1 MSIGLHL
8 HYNVYLHIEPEALF
22 RQSIT
27 HARILGG
34 CQLFREIADD
44 CIKCKRYQKKI
55 IEQLMGPL
63 ADSEITISPIF
74 YYCYVDMWGL
84 IKIFPL
90 ALKR

>member
-22 RQSIT
+22 RQSIM

-34 CQLFREIADD
+34 CQLFKEIADHG
-44 CIKCKRYQKKI
+44 INCKRNQKKI

-63 ADSEITISPIF
+63 TDSQITISHIF
-74 YYCYVDMWGL
+74 YYCYMDIAHVGTN
-84 IKIFPL
+84 
-90 ALKR
+90 